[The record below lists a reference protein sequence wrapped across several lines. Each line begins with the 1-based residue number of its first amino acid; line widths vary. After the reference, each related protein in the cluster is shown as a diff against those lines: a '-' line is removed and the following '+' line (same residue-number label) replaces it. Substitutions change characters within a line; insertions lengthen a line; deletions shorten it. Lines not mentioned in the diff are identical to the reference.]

1 MKISSKNFYKNFYFL
16 SLQDDEVTQRPLK
29 RYGASSQSSSSSPE
43 SISSVCSLSPQYP
56 DSITSSDD
64 EKFANNKKNHNNNK
78 KQQQQSINDVTYT
91 ISSADSNI
99 LGECSK
105 SIAGNQRDSQ
115 TTKVYS
121 SSSKNNQFVSIN
133 SSNDNKSKE
142 SPIEIVSSPESSS
155 EVSDFDAV
163 TNLDDMS
170 DFSVFS
176 PLESENHQNDRK
188 LLVNKN
194 EKTPHSQK
202 KQQPISTLYYK
213 TKVDDKVPCYVT
225 PSSEQRVCPLPI
237 LPWADREAV
246 WKSMVRKDEKASLSR
261 DINMFESHPSLQPR
275 MRAILLDWIIEVCE
289 VYKLHRETY
298 YLTVDYLDRY
308 LTAKQNISKN
318 QLQLIGITC
327 LFIASKVSQHF

>member
-1 MKISSKNFYKNFYFL
+1 L
-16 SLQDDEVTQRPLK
+16 TQDEDVAQRPIK
-29 RYGASSQSSSSSPE
+29 RYNSSSQSSSSPD
-43 SISSVCSLSPQYP
+43 SSACSLSPQYP
-56 DSITSSDD
+56 ESITSSDD
-64 EKFANNKKNHNNNK
+64 EKFT
-78 KQQQQSINDVTYT
+78 KQVINDKTYT
-91 ISSADSNI
+91 ISTSDSKKKF
-99 LGECSK
+99 GESSK
-105 SIAGNQRDSQ
+105 SVAVNQRRDSQ
-115 TTKVYS
+115 TVVYS
-121 SSSKNNQFVSIN
+121 SSSKSNQFVS
-133 SSNDNKSKE
+133 NKSSK
-142 SPIEIVSSPESSS
+142 SSAPIEIVSSPESATSNGTS

-163 TNLDDMS
+163 TNLDVDDLVS
-170 DFSVFS
+170 DYSVFS
-176 PLESENHQNDRK
+176 PLETESLQNDRK

-202 KQQPISTLYYK
+202 KQQPIPTLYYK

-237 LPWADREAV
+237 LPWADRESV

-261 DINMFESHPSLQPR
+261 DVNMFESHPGLQPR
-275 MRAILLDWIIEVCE
+275 MRAILLDWLIEVCE

-327 LFIASKVSQHF
+327 LFIASKVSCS